1 MEVFDSFVLFYGY
14 ILSAIVLVFV
24 IHYMLGE

>member
-1 MEVFDSFVLFYGY
+1 MAAMDGVVLFYGY